1 MDTGD
6 LKNNKFSKHAMKRAQ
21 QRGVKDQTVD
31 IIIEFADK
39 RVPSKDNCVSLSV
52 SKKRLKSLVSESKLD
67 AQTAEKMTDMVV
79 VVAKEG
85 DELTVVTVLHA
96 EDGAKGRP
104 YRKNVKPRRKR
115 KKR

>member
-6 LKNNKFSKHAMKRAQ
+6 LKNNKFSQHVIKRCQ
-21 QRGVKDQTVD
+21 QRGVKEQTVD

-39 RVPSKDNCVSLSV
+39 RVPVKENCVSLTV
-52 SKKRLKSLVSESKLD
+52 SKKRLKSLVSEGRLD
-67 AQTAEKMTDMVV
+67 AQVAEKMTDMAV

-96 EDGAKGRP
+96 EDGSKGRH
-104 YRKNVKPRRKR
+104 YRKNVKLSRNR